1 MKFASCASFLERSIY
16 YIHIPCAINMVRP
29 SRSDEFVSVKVY
41 YRDQSGVM
49 RAIDDV
55 FLLIDDNGPGVIV
68 YTNLKGKDSITVDLR

>member
-1 MKFASCASFLERSIY
+1 
-16 YIHIPCAINMVRP
+16 MVRP

-68 YTNLKGKDSITVDLR
+68 YTNLEGKDSITVDLR

>member
-1 MKFASCASFLERSIY
+1 
-16 YIHIPCAINMVRP
+16 MVRP